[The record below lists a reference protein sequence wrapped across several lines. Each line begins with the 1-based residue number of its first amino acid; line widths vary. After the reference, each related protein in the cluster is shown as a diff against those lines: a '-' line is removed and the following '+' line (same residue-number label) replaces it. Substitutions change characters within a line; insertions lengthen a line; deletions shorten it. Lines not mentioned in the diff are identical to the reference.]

1 MPFIRISIA
10 KKISDETEQVI
21 IDGLGKALS
30 VVPGKDPQWTM
41 VEVNDGMKLYF
52 GGKKQ
57 EDMVFADVKYVGRQ
71 EFHKKREFTRAACQL
86 IHETIGTPI
95 DRICLTITEF
105 DNWGAVGDFRDQYF
119 IDEA

>member
-1 MPFIRISIA
+1 MRSFYAVPAGLELLGAKFLLIYVFFGNKGARMPQ
-10 KKISDETEQVI
+10 KIPF
-21 IDGLGKALS
+21 
-30 VVPGKDPQWTM
+30 VVY
-41 VEVNDGMKLYF
+41 EYF
-52 GGKKQ
+52 GGKRQ

-71 EFHKKREFTRAACQL
+71 EFHKKREFTREACQL

-119 IDEA
+119 IDET